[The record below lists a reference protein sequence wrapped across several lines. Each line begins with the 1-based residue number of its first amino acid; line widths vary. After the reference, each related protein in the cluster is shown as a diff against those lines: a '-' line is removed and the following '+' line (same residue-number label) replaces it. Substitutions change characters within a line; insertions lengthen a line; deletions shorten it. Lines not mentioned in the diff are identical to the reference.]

1 MGGDMKLVFLGPP
14 GVGKG
19 TYAKILVRKYG
30 IPHISTGDI
39 FREEIA
45 RGTPLGRKVKE
56 YVERGLLVPDEI
68 VIEIVRQ
75 RLSRED
81 CRRGFILDGFPR
93 TIEQARALENIVSI
107 DAAVHFYAPMEV
119 VIDRISGRLVCPR
132 CGAIYH
138 VKYRPP
144 KVPGICD
151 VCGAKL
157 VRRPDDRP
165 EVARRRYEIYYKTM
179 KPVIEY
185 YRSKGLL
192 IEVDASR
199 ESAEEVVEELERELR
214 RRGVIS

>member
-1 MGGDMKLVFLGPP
+1 MKLVFLGPP

>member
-1 MGGDMKLVFLGPP
+1 MKLVFLGPP

-93 TIEQARALENIVSI
+93 TIEQARTLENIVSI